1 MSDRSRPLAIVNPL
15 IDKIRNLKGWRRL
28 TVASAFGALGATAFP
43 PFYFFPALLLS
54 YAALIFLLDACVE
67 DSRPLRGSALIGWSY
82 GFGFFLFG
90 LHWIGYPFLVNP
102 EAHAWLMPFAIVLLP
117 AGLALFFALSS
128 TLCARL
134 WRPGPQRV
142 FLFAASFALLEW
154 LRGHIFTGFPW
165 NIPGYGWGASTA
177 LLQSTSVFGV
187 YGLSLLTLLLG
198 ASLVLFVS
206 SERAR
211 WLPLGMIGFFLLL
224 WGNGALR
231 LAYASDE
238 VVPGVQLRIV
248 QPATP
253 QSEKYRPE
261 FRTRNWER
269 LTELSTGPAEI
280 APTHIIWPEAA
291 PPFPLA
297 QQEDALRD
305 IAAIL
310 GDQRVLLTGAVRINE
325 NDDATEFY
333 NSFYILGEGGKILSS
348 YDKFHLV
355 PFGEYLPFER
365 TLNSWGITQIGGGVS
380 GFSEGPG
387 PQTFGVPGAPPAG
400 PLICYEVIFPGVV
413 TSETRPGWLVN
424 ITDDSWFGPNAGPL
438 QHLLKARVRAI
449 EEGLPIARAAN
460 AGVSVIADGYG
471 RVRSRLELGDRGALD
486 GPLPVALPATPFSR
500 FGETFF
506 FLLILLCLSAAFLP
520 LRAKR
525 T

>member
-1 MSDRSRPLAIVNPL
+1 LTIVEPF
-15 IDKIRNLKGWRRL
+15 IDKIRTLSGWRRL
-28 TVASAFGALGATAFP
+28 LVAGAFGALGATAFP

-54 YAALIFLLDACVE
+54 YVALIVLLDGCTE
-67 DSRPLRGSALIGWSY
+67 NPRLLRGAALIGWSY
-82 GFGFFLFG
+82 GFGFFLLG
-90 LHWIGYPFLVNP
+90 LHWIGYPFLVNA

-117 AGLALFFALSS
+117 AGLALFFALSGAV
-128 TLCARL
+128 CGRF

-142 FLFAASFALLEW
+142 FLFAASFALVEW
-154 LRGHIFTGFPW
+154 LRGHILTGFPW

-177 LLQSTSVFGV
+177 LLQSTSIFGV

-198 ASLVLFVS
+198 ASLVLIIS
-206 SERAR
+206 SERCR

-224 WGNGALR
+224 WVNGTVR
-231 LAYASDE
+231 LIYASDE
-238 VVPGVQLRIV
+238 TVPGVQLRIV
-248 QPATP
+248 QPATL

-269 LTELSTGPAEI
+269 LTELTKSPAEI
-280 APTHIIWPEAA
+280 TPTHIIWPEAA

-297 QQEDALRD
+297 QQENALRE
-305 IAAIL
+305 IAVIL
-310 GDQRVLLTGAVRINE
+310 GDERVLLTGAVRVTE
-325 NDDATEFY
+325 DDDVTDFY
-333 NSFYILGEGGKILSS
+333 NSFYILGEGGRILAT

-365 TLNSWGITQIGGGVS
+365 TLNSWGITQIGGGLS

-400 PLICYEVIFPGVV
+400 PLICYEVIFPGAV
-413 TSETRPGWLVN
+413 TGETRPGWLVN
-424 ITDDSWFGPNAGPL
+424 ITDDSWFGPNAGPS
-438 QHLLKARVRAI
+438 QHLLIARVRAI

-471 RVRSRLELGDRGALD
+471 RVRSQLELGARGVLD
-486 GPLPVALPATPFSR
+486 GPLPVALPATPFLR
-500 FGETFF
+500 FGDTIF

-520 LRAKR
+520 LQGKR